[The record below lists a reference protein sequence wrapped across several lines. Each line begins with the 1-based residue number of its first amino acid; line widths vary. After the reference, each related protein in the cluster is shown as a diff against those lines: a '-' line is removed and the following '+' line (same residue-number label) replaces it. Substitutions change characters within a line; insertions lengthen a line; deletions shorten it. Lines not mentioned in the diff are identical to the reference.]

1 MAIVINSEAGNTSSV
16 NNEMLFVVYEATKA
30 NDPTTYP
37 DYSYVCDVYVDST
50 LVERLIARPDPTYK
64 RGVFDV
70 SRALQPYCTYG
81 FNLSA
86 DLVDYNPRV
95 AYQLKFGE
103 QYNGT
108 LYTNLTVDGSDRYA
122 FKTYAVRPFTSST
135 VIANG
140 LVSNRPSTTIITGD
154 DKYSVLSYY
163 SNVTGVTDTTVTYYD
178 KNGASISSYTVD
190 NSNLSAY
197 ELRQIQIGLSTPAVA
212 YILLTGN
219 ITHRINVECSKH
231 PSYILV
237 WLNQYGAYESQTFGY
252 VSKKIIELT
261 KKDFTQ
267 LNYRLNASG
276 EVSYEANNVYYGGKR
291 GYATNVKIRLSLTSH
306 LLSSDEYEWLG
317 ELFVSPDV
325 YLDDGT
331 GKFIPVTIG
340 ANNYEYR
347 TYKNSRLTP
356 LQFDIEFGDVYNSQF
371 L

>member
-1 MAIVINSEAGNTSSV
+1 MKLVVSILIKLQMIWEMDMNGFISRMSKLIISTFSSIGLFSANIVTNVASDDNSISV
-16 NNEMLFVVYEATKA
+16 NGTVYEIPDRMNGCNITVHQNGVPTIFTKA
-30 NDPTTYP
+30 DEEGNFSLKLSLGSNYVVEF
-37 DYSYVCDVYVDST
+37 SYV
-50 LVERLIARPDPTYK
+50 
-64 RGVFDV
+64 
-70 SRALQPYCTYG
+70 
-81 FNLSA
+81 
-86 DLVDYNPRV
+86 
-95 AYQLKFGE
+95 
-103 QYNGT
+103 
-108 LYTNLTVDGSDRYA
+108 
-122 FKTYAVRPFTSST
+122 
-135 VIANG
+135 
-140 LVSNRPSTTIITGD
+140 
-154 DKYSVLSYY
+154 
-163 SNVTGVTDTTVTYYD
+163 
-178 KNGASISSYTVD
+178 
-190 NSNLSAY
+190 
-197 ELRQIQIGLSTPAVA
+197 
-212 YILLTGN
+212 
-219 ITHRINVECSKH
+219 
-231 PSYILV
+231 
-237 WLNQYGAYESQTFGY
+237 GY

-306 LLSSDEYEWLG
+306 LLSSDEYEWLS